1 MHASLSRY
9 LRYLEPGLAHLG
21 PEPVRLVVHIV
32 GPAEIPEMASDMPTP
47 TLRGRYRVARRGD
60 RLLYSLDRQGFLRLD
75 LGERTASI
83 WTTAHHP
90 RDLDLV
96 ASLVSIAVLELVSRR
111 GLFGLHAAAVA
122 RDGVGYLLPG
132 PSGSG
137 KTSLCLT
144 LVRDGFRYV
153 TDDFLLLTAGAGDIR
168 CLPFF
173 RTFNLDVAWATRF
186 PELSFVQDLPPLP
199 NGKRMFDPELCY
211 PGSRAAAFRPACL
224 LFPTIV
230 TRAESTV
237 RPISQQDALCRLL
250 PQSRLSAD
258 PGTAEA
264 HVRALGAL
272 ARDSA
277 AFELQ
282 HGRDFLGAPV
292 ETLRRLLEPLR
303 PHTPAPGPR

>member
-1 MHASLSRY
+1 M
-9 LRYLEPGLAHLG
+9 
-21 PEPVRLVVHIV
+21 RLVVHIV
-32 GPAEIPEMASDMPTP
+32 GPEEVPELASDMPTS

-83 WTTAHHP
+83 WTIARHP
-90 RDLDLV
+90 GDLDL
-96 ASLVSIAVLELVSRR
+96 ATGLVSIAVIELVSRR

-122 RDGVGYLLPG
+122 RDGVGYLFPG

-137 KTSLCLT
+137 KTSLCLA

-168 CLPFF
+168 CFPFF

-186 PELSFVQDLPPLP
+186 PELRFVQDLPLLP
-199 NGKRMFDPELCY
+199 NGKRMFDPEQCY
-211 PGSRAAAFRPACL
+211 PGSRTVATRPARL

-230 TRAESTV
+230 TRAESTL
-237 RPISQQDALCRLL
+237 RPISQRDALCRLL

-258 PGTAEA
+258 PDTAEA
-264 HVRALGAL
+264 HVRALAAL
-272 ARDSA
+272 ARDCA
-277 AFELQ
+277 AFEFQ

-303 PHTPAPGPR
+303 PHPPAHGSR